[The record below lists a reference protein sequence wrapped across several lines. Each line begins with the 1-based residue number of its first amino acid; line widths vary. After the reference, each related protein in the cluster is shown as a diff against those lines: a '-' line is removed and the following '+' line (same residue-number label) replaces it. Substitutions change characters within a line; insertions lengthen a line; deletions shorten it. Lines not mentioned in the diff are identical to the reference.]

1 MGDATMMRFKLC
13 LAAMLAATGIGSS
26 AHAGEVRGVV
36 ELFTSQG
43 CSSCPPADRAFQA
56 ATGGSILGLAWHVDY
71 WDYLGWRDTFSS
83 AQATARQRA
92 YANGAGVGGVY
103 TPEIVINGKRAVRS
117 GAIGSAVGGS
127 LPVRVS
133 IKSSGKGLV
142 VEAGEGRGSAKL
154 VLVKFYA
161 SRTVAIQRGENA
173 GRSVTYRHPVISA
186 RTIGSWNGRAIKQE
200 LPAGACVP
208 GGCAVL
214 LQRGGAGEI
223 LGAATL

>member
-1 MGDATMMRFKLC
+1 MTFFKARIALGM
-13 LAAMLAATGIGSS
+13 LVAASWGSTAS
-26 AHAGEVRGVV
+26 AGEVRGVV

-56 ATGGSILGLAWHVDY
+56 ATGGNILGLAWHVDY

-83 AQATARQRA
+83 AQATARQRG
-92 YANGAGVGGVY
+92 YAAAGTGGVY
-103 TPEIVINGKRAVRS
+103 TPEIVVNGKAAIVQSRS
-117 GAIGSAVGGS
+117 SSAIAAAAGDG

-133 IKSSGKGLV
+133 IRSTGKGLV
-142 VEAGEGRGSAKL
+142 VEAGEGSGRAKL
-154 VLVKFYA
+154 VLVKFYT

-173 GRSVTYRHPVISA
+173 GRSVTYRHPVISV
-186 RTIGSWNGRAIKQE
+186 RTIGSWKGKSIKQE
-200 LPAGACVP
+200 LPAGACQP

-214 LQRGGAGEI
+214 LQRGSAGEI

>member
-1 MGDATMMRFKLC
+1 MRSKII
-13 LAAMLAATGIGSS
+13 LAIVFFMLASIS
-26 AHAGEVRGVV
+26 ARVSAGEVRGVV

-56 ATGGSILGLAWHVDY
+56 ATGGAILGLAWHVDY

-83 AQATARQRA
+83 AQATQRQRA
-92 YANGAGVGGVY
+92 YAGNGTGGVY
-103 TPEIVINGKRAVRS
+103 TPEIVVNGRTAVRS
-117 GAIGSAVGGS
+117 GAIASAVGGS
-127 LPVRVS
+127 MPVKVKIR
-133 IKSSGKGLV
+133 SSGKGLI
-142 VEAGEGRGSAKL
+142 VEAGEGKGSAKL
-154 VLVKFYA
+154 VLVKFY
-161 SRTVAIQRGENA
+161 SSKTVAIQRGENA

-186 RTIGSWNGRAIKQE
+186 RTIGSWNGHAISQE
-200 LPAGACVP
+200 LPAGACNP